1 MKKQQGFTLIEL
13 MIVVAVIGVLSAIAI
28 PQYQKYVAK
37 AEAASALATM
47 TGVKTNVEAYI
58 VETGAFPDDSTDG
71 QTAQDLGAPE
81 DADLPLGA
89 ISFVK
94 ATGHL
99 DFLFKTSGVNKL
111 LQGKTLSLV
120 RHATSGAW
128 ICNSKDI
135 EKSLLPKNCSGKTA
149 L

>member
-37 AEAASALATM
+37 AEVASALSTM
-47 TGVKTNVEAYI
+47 TGVKTNVEAYV
-58 VETGAFPDDSTDG
+58 VETGAFPNDTAAG

-81 DADLPLGA
+81 DADLPLGV

-94 ATGHL
+94 TTGHL
-99 DFLFKTSGVNKL
+99 DFAFKSTGVNKL

-120 RHATSGAW
+120 RNDTSGAW
-128 ICNSKDI
+128 TCSSSDI
-135 EKSLLPKNCSGKTA
+135 DASLLPKNCK
-149 L
+149 